1 MRSSLDPRAVKVTF
15 GGDSLTVHV
24 ADGRR
29 LTVPLAYFPRLAAAT
44 QAQLRRCTISGG
56 GVGLHWDALD
66 EDILVANLF
75 LGVGDRSR
83 EHGRTGRRA
92 GRAA

>member
-1 MRSSLDPRAVKVTF
+1 MRSSADPRAVKVTF
-15 GGDSLTVHV
+15 GGDSMTVHV

-29 LTVPLAYFPRLAAAT
+29 LSVPLAYFPRLAAAT
-44 QAQLRRCTISGG
+44 AAQLRRYIISGG
-56 GVGLHWDALD
+56 GVALHWDALD

-75 LGVGDRSR
+75 LGVADRTR
-83 EHGRTGRRA
+83 EHAPPGKRD